1 MVNSQTQKK
10 VYEIKN
16 LITEGKNYREI
27 LNLKFGRSVKDLN
40 KFLERAKE
48 LFSEEELYILMGKEE
63 NNSNEVIQVKK
74 EFLPGNEIINHKELQ
89 DLKELL
95 HYKDDLINLLKVKE
109 IHEEAQLIHKLEI
122 AEDVTN
128 LKDNKIT
135 TIRLSIDLEK
145 KFNEICEKNKS
156 YSKTLIF
163 NQALYEFINKYQ

>member
-40 KFLERAKE
+40 KFLERVKE

-74 EFLPGNEIINHKELQ
+74 EFFQENEIINSKELQ
-89 DLKELL
+89 DLKELI
-95 HYKDDLINLLKVKE
+95 HYKNDLLNLLKVKE
-109 IHEEAQLIHKLEI
+109 LHEEAQLINNLKI
-122 AEDVTN
+122 AEDVTK

-145 KFNEICEKNKS
+145 KFNKICEENKS
-156 YSKTLIF
+156 FSKTLIF
-163 NQALYEFINKYQ
+163 NQALYEFINKYK